1 MYIVGVSQKR
11 NADIRNTDYG
21 INNLL
26 KLTLDIVS
34 FQVKLTLSEIIT
46 NNVMLLQNY
55 Y

>member
-11 NADIRNTDYG
+11 TADIRNTHYG

-34 FQVKLTLSEIIT
+34 FQVKLTFSERGHCFLI
-46 NNVMLLQNY
+46 
-55 Y
+55 